1 MALKYSRPLYY
12 VEIYIV
18 GYREYATDGESQSC
32 LPLKENTIL
41 EEGTGHFWHS
51 FSLLLLFLLNQFVLC
66 KMSSSVYIQKLNEG
80 NITIWII
87 QIQLSRSHFI
97 VLVSICLVYDFLNKV
112 ITLYL
117 FHSSKS
123 QLQIYLE
130 KMRTL
135 CKHISS
141 KNYCS
146 WKEINSNMKYSIFK
160 FILFTSIL
168 FLSLNEEPIWMYT

>member
-1 MALKYSRPLYY
+1 MALKYCRPLYY

-41 EEGTGHFWHS
+41 GEGTGHFWHS
-51 FSLLLLFLLNQFVLC
+51 LSLLLLFLLNKFVLC

-97 VLVSICLVYDFLNKV
+97 VLVSICLVYDFFKIKPWHYICFTHQNL
-112 ITLYL
+112 
-117 FHSSKS
+117 S
-123 QLQIYLE
+123 
-130 KMRTL
+130 
-135 CKHISS
+135 
-141 KNYCS
+141 
-146 WKEINSNMKYSIFK
+146 FK
-160 FILFTSIL
+160 FILRRWEL
-168 FLSLNEEPIWMYT
+168 FASTYLVKLL